1 VTRDDGE
8 GLGASPSSELFRLAV
23 AYNDALDRCT
33 QTGGENIDE
42 VMGFFA
48 EDAVR
53 IVTGL
58 GDGTGVTTEV
68 GKAAI
73 RAGFLRRSARL
84 QQRVELT
91 GVDLNGDFV
100 VCRRERRDSQYGTG
114 QPDHNLRVLLV
125 KGGKIKQV
133 VVLVDPEERARLLG

>member
-1 VTRDDGE
+1 MTADERDGP
-8 GLGASPSSELFRLAV
+8 GQSPSSELFRLAV

-42 VMGFFA
+42 VMSFFA

-58 GDGTGVTTEV
+58 GDGAGVTTEV

-73 RAGFLRRSARL
+73 RESFLRRSGRL
-84 QQRVELT
+84 QQQVELT
-91 GVDLNGDFV
+91 GIDLNGDFV

-114 QPDHNLRVLLV
+114 QADHNLRVLLV
-125 KGGKIKQV
+125 KEGKIKQV
-133 VVLVDPEERARLLG
+133 VVLVPEERARLLG

>member
-1 VTRDDGE
+1 MHGDDRE
-8 GLGASPSSELFRLAV
+8 IVGASSSSELFQLAV

-33 QTGGENIDE
+33 QTGGENIEE
-42 VMGFFA
+42 VMGFIA
-48 EDAVR
+48 DDAVR

-58 GDGTGVTTEV
+58 GDGSGVTTEV

-73 RAGFLRRSARL
+73 RESFLRRSARL
-84 QQRVELT
+84 QQQVRLT
-91 GVDLNGDFV
+91 GIELNGDFV
-100 VCRRERRDSQYGTG
+100 ICRRERRDSQYGTG

-125 KGGKIKQV
+125 KAGKIKQV